1 MLRPPMSTA
10 RWLLLSDLH
19 FKHRDLDRV
28 WKTAQW
34 IVSEAERNR
43 VGRAIVCGDLLTS
56 RTMQPT
62 HVLST
67 CFRFI
72 DLLSEAVPRVHVLLG
87 NHDLAYRREYQ
98 TTALDALNFGR
109 LRPYVS
115 LHSRVATHEW
125 DGRRV
130 LLLPFR
136 EEQDELTDA
145 VDALD
150 PKEARQTV
158 AFAHL
163 AINKAITQRHIV
175 RPDGGKLGAA
185 SSVTYRGLT
194 GPDRFGTLAR
204 TFTGHFHSHQTIL
217 QKHSAGL
224 SKSDLQGSVTYLG
237 SPLQLN
243 WADLHDERRGI
254 VLLNPQTLEHKLLVN
269 PHAIGYITTDLQ
281 QVLDGRVDEA
291 AVADK
296 HVMLMGELTLRRYA
310 TARDRLVS
318 LGARSVRQW
327 NPTGFATNNERLSPG
342 RLGASVPA
350 SDAAIQVP
358 EVLNK
363 DDTESDISRG
373 GASSGLVTQSPLSN
387 LDIAAEAREFVE
399 SLQLDASLRLRRDE
413 LVRVGQR
420 MVQVSGQIAD
430 QDDDAQVL
438 DHRDFL
444 NGSSQASGPKTA
456 TGWVESSSHVFIAE
470 PRRLTI
476 TNFLGIQSTIT
487 IDFQEDLSRG
497 LTLLIGDNGSGKSTL
512 IEAMVWC
519 QFGRCIRS
527 GLAVNDVVNDV
538 VGKDCSVVLDFT
550 NGYSIA
556 RYRKHKNHG
565 NRVIVSL
572 HGEPQPQLELP
583 DSRSTQ
589 GAIDELLGIDFETY
603 IRTVVLSHESAASFL
618 SSTPLQR
625 RDLIETSLGLS
636 MLDQCA
642 QVSKA
647 LLKDIDNEASKLGR
661 KMEGLLGKGE
671 SSEQRLD
678 DLEQT
683 QKRLEREAAKLASS
697 LAGAVQ
703 ELRDLESRSDTRGPA
718 VRSENLDDNILA
730 LKKHIQKEQER
741 LRRLDNSYDQIR
753 DDETQRKKHVQPT
766 TWLHRLNRQMRQR
779 AKDMAAAPLGLRKML
794 HASRTMIAWFKWI
807 TLRALLY
814 VSGISKDSQDE
825 ASAQDRHQETAIRCL
840 REDIESSALRLRKL
854 KHEVDR
860 ALDTIFAVEGQRE
873 KVMNNQLD
881 KIIQAQKSCE
891 FLKQEIAFRKGRCS
905 HVFDSIGKEQASLD
919 SILSEHNAL
928 DIRLQ
933 QLAAQ
938 RELFAFWSSNLTK
951 RTRRPSSKKSTA
963 TTTVNFR
970 EHILVKSLSE
980 LNALLAQVLMV
991 LYDDTRHARSMATG
1005 MLRSLFDSD
1014 TVDTMMETPSTSGSL
1029 LDRTLSVS
1037 SSLSYGKRSG
1047 GERKRVDLALF
1058 FALLQLS
1065 LARSAHRSHYL
1076 LVDEVFDSLDEAGQ
1090 AAVVRWCGL
1099 MSQRMA
1105 GWILMIT
1112 HNQLLIEQDPGED
1125 AGKALVVRARMGP
1138 QGTELLVDGRKI
1150 GV

>member
-1 MLRPPMSTA
+1 MLRPSPSTA
-10 RWLLLSDLH
+10 QWLLLSDLH

-72 DLLSEAVPRVHVLLG
+72 DLLSKAVPRVHVLLG

-98 TTALDALNFGR
+98 TTALDALNIGR
-109 LRPYVS
+109 MAPYVS
-115 LHSRVATHEW
+115 LHSRIATHEW

-136 EEQDELTDA
+136 EEQDELTEA

-150 PKEARQTV
+150 PAEARDTV

-185 SSVTYRGLT
+185 GSVTYRGLT
-194 GPDRFGTLAR
+194 GPDRFASLAR

-217 QKHSAGL
+217 QKPSGH
-224 SKSDLQGSVTYLG
+224 SKSDLQGSITYLG

-243 WADLHDERRGI
+243 WADLYDERRGV
-254 VLLNPQTLEHKLLVN
+254 VLLNPETLEHQLLVN
-269 PHAIGYITTDLQ
+269 PHAVGYTTANVE
-281 QVLDGRVDEA
+281 QVLDGHVDEA
-291 AVADK
+291 AVTDK
-296 HVMLMGELTLRRYA
+296 HVMLLGDLTLRRYA
-310 TARDRLVS
+310 TARDKLAS

-327 NPTGFATNNERLSPG
+327 DPRGFGLLDSRPSSG
-342 RLGASVPA
+342 RLGASTPA
-350 SDAAIQVP
+350 SDATIKVP

-363 DDTESDISRG
+363 ADDTDLDGVRDIS
-373 GASSGLVTQSPLSN
+373 SSGLVVESPPSSP
-387 LDIAAEAREFVE
+387 DIAAEAREFVE
-399 SLQLDASLRLRRDE
+399 SSQLDASLRMRRDE

-420 MVQVSGQIAD
+420 IMQVSRQLAD
-430 QDDDAQVL
+430 PNHEPESL

-444 NGSSQASGPKTA
+444 DGSAQVFGTST
-456 TGWVESSSHVFIAE
+456 TRELFESSGQVFVAE

-476 TNFLGIQSTIT
+476 TNFLGVQGTIT
-487 IDFQEDLSRG
+487 IDFQQDLSRG
-497 LTLLIGDNGSGKSTL
+497 LTLLVGNNGSGKSTL
-512 IEAMVWC
+512 VEAMVWC

-538 VGKDCSVVLDFT
+538 IGNNCSVVLEFA
-550 NGYSIA
+550 NGYAIA
-556 RYRKHKNHG
+556 RYRKHKSHG

-583 DSRSTQ
+583 DTHSTQ
-589 GAIDELLGIDFETY
+589 RAIDELLGIKYDAY
-603 IRTVVLSHESAASFL
+603 IRTVVLSHESTASFL
-618 SSTPLQR
+618 SSTPPQR

-636 MLDQCA
+636 MLDHCA
-642 QVSKA
+642 KIARA
-647 LLKDIDNEASKLGR
+647 LLKDIDNEASRLDLR
-661 KMEGLLGKGE
+661 MEGLLGKRE
-671 SSEQRLD
+671 SSEQQLN
-678 DLEQT
+678 DLERARKGLDKKT
-683 QKRLEREAAKLASS
+683 TKLATS
-697 LAGAVQ
+697 LAVAVQ
-703 ELRDLESRSDTRGPA
+703 ELKDLEAPTDEQGPA
-718 VRSENLDDNILA
+718 MVDANLDDDIST
-730 LKKHIQKEQER
+730 LKKHMQKEQEK
-741 LRRLDNSYDQIR
+741 LRRLDKSYCQIR
-753 DDETQRKKHVQPT
+753 DNQIRREKHAQPAT
-766 TWLHRLNRQMRQR
+766 LLDQLHRQFRHT
-779 AKDMAAAPLGLRKML
+779 AADMTAAPLGLGKV
-794 HASRTMIAWFKWI
+794 
-807 TLRALLY
+807 LRASKTILVWFQWMALRAVLY
-814 VSGISKDSQDE
+814 MSGISKDGRHKP
-825 ASAQDRHQETAIRCL
+825 SAQERHQEAAIRSL
-840 REDIESSALRLRKL
+840 REDVENSILRLHKLKLEVDKLLNTVFALR
-854 KHEVDR
+854 DR
-860 ALDTIFAVEGQRE
+860 QAERVNKQLDQVTQAQRSLELLQRE
-873 KVMNNQLD
+873 TAPYTDLIK
-881 KIIQAQKSCE
+881 
-891 FLKQEIAFRKGRCS
+891 
-905 HVFDSIGKEQASLD
+905 KEQTTLA
-919 SILSEHNAL
+919 SILSEHDAL
-928 DIRLQ
+928 NTKRQ

-951 RTRRPSSKKSTA
+951 RNRRLSSSKRSTA
-963 TTTVNFR
+963 DAAVNFR
-970 EHILVKSLSE
+970 EHVLVKSLSE
-980 LNALLAQVLMV
+980 LNALLAQVLMI
-991 LYDDTRHARSMATG
+991 LYDDTRHARDMATG

-1014 TVDTMMETPSTSGSL
+1014 TVDTITETSPPSGYIL
-1029 LDRTLSVS
+1029 NQTLSVS
-1037 SSLSYGKRSG
+1037 SSLSYAKRSG

-1076 LVDEVFDSLDEAGQ
+1076 LVDEVFDSLDGAGQ

-1112 HNQLLIEQDPGED
+1112 HSQHLIEQDPGED
-1125 AGKALVVRARMGP
+1125 VGKALVVRARMGP
-1138 QGTELLVDGRKI
+1138 RGTELLVDGRRI